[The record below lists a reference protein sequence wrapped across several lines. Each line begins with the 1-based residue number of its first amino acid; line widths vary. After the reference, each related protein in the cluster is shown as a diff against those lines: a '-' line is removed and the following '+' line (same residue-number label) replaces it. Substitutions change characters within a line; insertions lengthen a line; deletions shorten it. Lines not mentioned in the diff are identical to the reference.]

1 MDVMTMENV
10 GPCKKKLVLL
20 ATKGETA
27 AGETLGGGL
36 CLNPVLFPVEK
47 AQRRSACEDPASSR
61 MGACY
66 PKCMGTGADQL
77 VLPGAQ
83 TKRSA
88 ATAMD
93 ASLNEAELVTKMQT
107 FDLEELGL
115 AAASQAS
122 YKKPEKNIVVDY
134 EDSDGEHQELRH
146 KEATCAPSACAPVLT
161 GADSNNARQTRRRSR
176 CGSSEVAASGS
187 LRGKSVIFDQNVKS
201 TEPAS
206 SNISDTDAEEIR
218 CSNVHKLCMC
228 EVKLHRTLE
237 SCWLVCSGQVY
248 DITGIVTAHPGGVR
262 SILRK
267 AGGADC
273 ARDMKFHTKN
283 ARKMMEKCFIGKLQQ
298 CGDDADCSGD
308 ANCSIM

>member
-1 MDVMTMENV
+1 MEHLA
-10 GPCKKKLVLL
+10 PSKKNLL
-20 ATKGETA
+20 LTPKCEVV
-27 AGETLGGGL
+27 AGETPSGGF
-36 CLNPVLFPVEK
+36 CPDPVLFPADK
-47 AQRRSACEDPASSR
+47 AQGLSVCEDSAFSS

-66 PKCMGTGADQL
+66 PKCMGTVDDQM

-83 TKRSA
+83 AKRSA
-88 ATAMD
+88 SAAME
-93 ASLNEAELVTKMQT
+93 STLYEAELVAKMQT

-122 YKKPEKNIVVDY
+122 HKKQEKSIIVDY
-134 EDSDGEHQELRH
+134 EDSDGEHLELRP

-161 GADSNNARQTRRRSR
+161 GAESNNARHTRRRSR
-176 CGSSEVAASGS
+176 CGSSEVAATGS
-187 LRGKSVIFDQNVKS
+187 LRGKSVIFEKNIKS
-201 TEPAS
+201 VEPES
-206 SNISDTDAEEIR
+206 PNTSDTDAEEEMR
-218 CSNVHKLCMC
+218 CSKVHKLCMC
-228 EVKLHRTLE
+228 EVKLHRSLE

-248 DITGIVTAHPGGVR
+248 DVTGLVTAHPGGVR

-267 AGGADC
+267 AGGPDC

-298 CGDDADCSGD
+298 CGDDVDCSGE